1 MVVLS
6 VRGPSLFPLFFR
18 SLEFWVSHENKKRG
32 GGRPTGPPNH
42 TAHTYIFWQVGQQRE
57 LIAAKLDIAL
67 SSPSESEP
75 SVMFHL
81 SWGGYAGKLGALI
94 VRLVTYY
101 LVGGMT

>member
-1 MVVLS
+1 M
-6 VRGPSLFPLFFR
+6 
-18 SLEFWVSHENKKRG
+18 
-32 GGRPTGPPNH
+32 
-42 TAHTYIFWQVGQQRE
+42 
-57 LIAAKLDIAL
+57 IAAKLDIAL

>member
-1 MVVLS
+1 MTLVWTRRCDGDGTYVG
-6 VRGPSLFPLFFR
+6 VCQI
-18 SLEFWVSHENKKRG
+18 H
-32 GGRPTGPPNH
+32 H

-57 LIAAKLDIAL
+57 LIAAKLDINL

-81 SWGGYAGKLGALI
+81 SWGGYAGKFGALI

>member
-1 MVVLS
+1 MV
-6 VRGPSLFPLFFR
+6 RLFFL
-18 SLEFWVSHENKKRG
+18 SFFALWNFEFPTKIKKGG